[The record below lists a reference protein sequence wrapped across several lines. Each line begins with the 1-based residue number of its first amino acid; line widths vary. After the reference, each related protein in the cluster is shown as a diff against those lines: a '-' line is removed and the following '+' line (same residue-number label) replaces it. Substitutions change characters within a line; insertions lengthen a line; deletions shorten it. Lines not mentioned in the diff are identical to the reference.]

1 MGIEKS
7 IKVPI
12 ESEYAGYLKCL
23 SYIAGPPPEIYGT
36 KKKRKTK
43 MLMTA
48 SPFKS
53 VF

>member
-1 MGIEKS
+1 MGIEKN

-23 SYIAGPPPEIYGT
+23 SYIAGPSPQIYIT
-36 KKKRKTK
+36 KKKGKTK

-48 SPFKS
+48 SPFNN